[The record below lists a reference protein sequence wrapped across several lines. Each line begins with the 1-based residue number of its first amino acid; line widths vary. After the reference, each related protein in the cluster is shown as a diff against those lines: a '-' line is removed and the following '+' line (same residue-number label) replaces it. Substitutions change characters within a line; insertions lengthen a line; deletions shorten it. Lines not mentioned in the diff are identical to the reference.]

1 MREKWARL
9 IAYLTGILVLLL
21 AVHFARIQNPVLVP
35 LITENKLQ
43 SQITAQSESDQTESG
58 ENRQK
63 RIEHGLQ
70 IYNQQGCSLCHAI
83 EGHGNP
89 RSPLDGVGS
98 KRSAEELRHWVIGSD
113 EIQGQLS
120 ERSFKF
126 KQAHRIT
133 DHELE
138 SLIYYLQSL
147 RVI

>member
-1 MREKWARL
+1 MREKWARR

-21 AVHFARIQNPVLVP
+21 AVYFARIQNPAIVP
-35 LITENKLQ
+35 VITK
-43 SQITAQSESDQTESG
+43 SQMTTQGESDQAESG
-58 ENRQK
+58 ENRQE
-63 RIEHGLQ
+63 RIEHGLK

-98 KRSAEELRHWVIGSD
+98 KRSAEELRNWVMGDD

-133 DHELE
+133 DDELE